1 MLSKD
6 CKIIITGIAGLVGQN
21 LALRLHKA
29 GYENICGID
38 KHINNTNLLKNHQP
52 YIDLIAA
59 DLADTGEWQSRL
71 RDCDILVLNQA
82 QIGGLEYSEFERNN
96 IIATQNILSAIDN
109 EDAPYIVHISS
120 SVVNSKADDFYTQS
134 KTEQENIVRAT
145 SHKYTILRP
154 TLMFGWFDRKHL
166 GWLRRFMEKVPVFP
180 IPGHGRYQRQPLYVG
195 DFCNVIIA
203 SMEQQADRVI
213 YDISGQE
220 TLDYI
225 DLIRTIKRK
234 TKQKTPIVKIPYS
247 LFFLLLWLAAL
258 VLKNPPFTIHQLRA
272 LIIPEVFPIIDWP
285 EIFGIKATSFE
296 DAVDETYNDPDHS
309 SVILEF

>member
-96 IIATQNILSAIDN
+96 ICLL
-109 EDAPYIVHISS
+109 
-120 SVVNSKADDFYTQS
+120 YTS
-134 KTEQENIVRAT
+134 PSPR
-145 SHKYTILRP
+145 
-154 TLMFGWFDRKHL
+154 DR
-166 GWLRRFMEKVPVFP
+166 G
-180 IPGHGRYQRQPLYVG
+180 
-195 DFCNVIIA
+195 
-203 SMEQQADRVI
+203 
-213 YDISGQE
+213 
-220 TLDYI
+220 
-225 DLIRTIKRK
+225 
-234 TKQKTPIVKIPYS
+234 
-247 LFFLLLWLAAL
+247 
-258 VLKNPPFTIHQLRA
+258 
-272 LIIPEVFPIIDWP
+272 
-285 EIFGIKATSFE
+285 
-296 DAVDETYNDPDHS
+296 
-309 SVILEF
+309 